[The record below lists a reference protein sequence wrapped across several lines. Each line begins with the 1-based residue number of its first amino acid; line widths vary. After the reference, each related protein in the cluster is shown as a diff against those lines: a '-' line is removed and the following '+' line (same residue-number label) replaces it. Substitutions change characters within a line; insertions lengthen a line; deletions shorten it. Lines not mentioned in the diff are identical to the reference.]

1 MARRSFSV
9 GDAAPWFVCRS
20 TNNPTFH
27 FDTAAGRY
35 LVLCFFGSMSIE
47 KNAAAI
53 RYAESTLRQRFDD
66 ANVAFFGVSIDAED
80 ERQGRVKQSQ
90 PGVRFFWDFD
100 GAVSKLYGAIDK
112 DEPGISGQV
121 SYRSFTLV
129 LDPFLRVIAFLG
141 MEDIE
146 RHNRVL
152 SDVLASLPPL
162 SLYAG
167 VPVHEPVLLL

>member
-9 GDAAPWFVCRS
+9 GDAAPWFVSRS

-35 LVLCFFGSMSIE
+35 LVLCFFGSMAIE

-53 RYAESTLRQRFDD
+53 RYAESTLRRRFDD
-66 ANVAFFGVSIDAED
+66 ANVAFFGVSIDPED
-80 ERQGRVKQSQ
+80 ERQARVKQSQ

-112 DEPGISGQV
+112 DEPGTPGQV

-129 LDPFLRVIAFLG
+129 LDPSLRVIASIAI
-141 MEDIE
+141 EDTE
-146 RHNRVL
+146 KHNRL
-152 SDVLASLPPL
+152 LTDVLTHLPPL
-162 SLYAG
+162 T
-167 VPVHEPVLLL
+167 